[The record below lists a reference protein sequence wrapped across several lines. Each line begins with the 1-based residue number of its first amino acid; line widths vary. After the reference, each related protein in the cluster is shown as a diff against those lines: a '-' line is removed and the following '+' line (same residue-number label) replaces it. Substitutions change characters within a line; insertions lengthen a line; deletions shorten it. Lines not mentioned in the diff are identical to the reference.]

1 MWAKLEVEGAELMR
15 SQLNVS
21 FNKLHSSWQELKDST
36 REYSRH
42 VLKCR
47 EPVSFECKA

>member
-1 MWAKLEVEGAELMR
+1 MWAKPEVEGAELMR

-36 REYSRH
+36 REYSRTRTQAQGTC
-42 VLKCR
+42 LI
-47 EPVSFECKA
+47 